1 MSRTILEV
9 KQLSKHFQRNRNLL
23 SAFNR
28 RSDVIPAVDG
38 VSFYLR
44 ENETMGLVGESGC
57 GKTTVGRTILRLTKP
72 TSGNVIFDGRDI
84 THLSDRDLR
93 PLRKDMQM
101 IFQDLD
107 AGLNPKMRVQDI
119 LQEAITVYE
128 RFSDAEVKVK
138 SNMLLDQVN
147 LKYSKLS
154 SYPSELSGGEKRRVD
169 IARILAVGAKLI
181 VADEPTSAL
190 DVSIQAQVVNLLR
203 DLQKQLGLSY
213 LFISHDLQV
222 VELMSHKVAVMYL
235 GRIVEMGL
243 TERISGAPRH
253 PYTYI
258 LWSSL
263 VEKQSREA
271 TQSVKLDRRA
281 SWGVFDFERPSHG
294 CRFAPRCQV
303 YESRGRP
310 AECTDPENEPL
321 LRDVGGGHQVACHFP
336 LDERILKS

>member
-9 KQLSKHFQRNRNLL
+9 KNLSKHYRHHRGIFQ
-23 SAFNR
+23 SFNR
-28 RSDVIPAVDG
+28 RSDFIPAVDN

-72 TSGNVIFDGRDI
+72 TSGKVIFDGRDI
-84 THLSDRDLR
+84 THLSDRELR
-93 PLRKDMQM
+93 PIRKDMQL

-107 AGLNPKMRVQDI
+107 AGLNPKMRVKDI
-119 LQEAITVYE
+119 LDEAISVHE
-128 RFSDAEVKVK
+128 LLSDAEVAMK
-138 SNMLLDQVN
+138 SRMLLNQVN
-147 LKYSKLS
+147 LKTSKLS
-154 SYPSELSGGEKRRVD
+154 SYPSELSGGEKRRVG
-169 IARILAVGAKLI
+169 IARVLAVGAKMI

-222 VELMSHKVAVMYL
+222 VELMSDKVAVMYL

-243 TERISGAPRH
+243 TKRISGAARH
-253 PYTYI
+253 PYTFI

-263 VEKQSREA
+263 VEKHNLESTFSGR
-271 TQSVKLDRRA
+271 TDRR
-281 SWGVFDFERPSHG
+281 
-294 CRFAPRCQV
+294 
-303 YESRGRP
+303 
-310 AECTDPENEPL
+310 
-321 LRDVGGGHQVACHFP
+321 
-336 LDERILKS
+336 

>member
-1 MSRTILEV
+1 MSKTILEV
-9 KQLSKHFQRNRNLL
+9 KQLSKHFHRPRGLC

-28 RSDVIPAVDG
+28 RSDTIPAVDN

-57 GKTTVGRTILRLTKP
+57 GKTTVARTVLRLIQP
-72 TSGNVIFDGRDI
+72 TSGNIIFDGRDI
-84 THLSDRDLR
+84 THLSDRELR
-93 PLRKDMQM
+93 PIRKDMQL

-119 LQEAITVYE
+119 LKEAVSVYE
-128 RFSDAEVKVK
+128 NLSDAEVEIK
-138 SNMLLDQVN
+138 SRMLLDQVN

-154 SYPSELSGGEKRRVD
+154 SYPSELSGGEKRRVG
-169 IARILAVGAKLI
+169 IARVLAVGAKLI

-203 DLQKQLGLSY
+203 DLQSQLGLSY

-222 VELMSHKVAVMYL
+222 VQLMSHKVAVMYL

-243 TERISGAPRH
+243 TSRIAEAARH

-263 VEKQSREA
+263 VEKHNREA
-271 TQSVKLDRRA
+271 AQSGKIDRRA
-281 SWGVFDFERPSHG
+281 AWGVFDFERPASG
-294 CRFAPRCQV
+294 CRFAPRCPV
-303 YESRGRP
+303 YEQRGRP
-310 AECTDPENEPL
+310 AACTDPENEPQ

-336 LDERILKS
+336 LGS

>member
-1 MSRTILEV
+1 MSKTILEV
-9 KQLSKHFQRNRNLL
+9 KQLSKLFSRHRSMF
-23 SAFNR
+23 SALNR
-28 RSDVIPAVDG
+28 RADTIPAVDN

-72 TSGNVIFDGRDI
+72 TSGNIILDGRDI
-84 THLSDRDLR
+84 THLSDCELR
-93 PLRKDMQM
+93 PLRKDMQL

-119 LQEAITVYE
+119 LKEAVSVFE
-128 RFSDAEVKVK
+128 RLSDAEVRVK
-138 SNMLLDQVN
+138 SHMLLDQVN
-147 LKYSKLS
+147 LKYSKLA
-154 SYPSELSGGEKRRVD
+154 SYPSELSGGEKRRVG
-169 IARILAVGAKLI
+169 IARVLAVGAKLI

-243 TERISGAPRH
+243 TERIVGAARH

-263 VEKQSREA
+263 VDKRSLEA
-271 TQSVKLDRRA
+271 TQSGKADRRTA
-281 SWGVFDFERPSHG
+281 WGVFDFERPACG
-294 CRFAPRCQV
+294 CRFAPRCPV
-303 YESRGRP
+303 YERLGHP
-310 AECTDPENEPL
+310 PECTDPDNEPQ
-321 LRDVGGGHQVACHFP
+321 LRDVGEGHQVACHFP
-336 LDERILKS
+336 LGS